1 MLIVVDRGSAEPVY
15 GQIARQI
22 REHIAAERLVPGAA
36 LPAVRSVATDLGVNL
51 NTVARAYRIL
61 EDEGFIRIRERAGAE
76 ILAPARRIVSAERG
90 PLLDELGH
98 LLSRMRQAGFSADEL
113 RRAATRAID
122 ALPGAHGGP

>member
-1 MLIVVDRGSAEPVY
+1 
-15 GQIARQI
+15 
-22 REHIAAERLVPGAA
+22 
-36 LPAVRSVATDLGVNL
+36 VRSVATDLGVNL

-90 PLLDELGH
+90 PLLDEL
-98 LLSRMRQAGFSADEL
+98 